1 MISINEDKYTILSYD
16 FSALDIF
23 IEPSEVPTF
32 DHLFIL
38 YEDYKCKD
46 REIFFQIC
54 NN

>member
-1 MISINEDKYTILSYD
+1 MIIINEDKYTILSYD

-23 IEPSEVPTF
+23 IEPSEQPTF

-38 YEDYKCKD
+38 YEDYKCRD
-46 REIFFQIC
+46 REITFIIC